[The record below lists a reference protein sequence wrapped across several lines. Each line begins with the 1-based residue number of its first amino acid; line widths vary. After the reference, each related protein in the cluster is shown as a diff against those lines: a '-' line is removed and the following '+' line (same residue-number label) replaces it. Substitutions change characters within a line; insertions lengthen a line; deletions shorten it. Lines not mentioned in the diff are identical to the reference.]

1 MCDTD
6 MVPTIKENLFRG
18 GNNNR
23 KRQETIVSDC
33 SKFCNRNLQGTLL
46 DMPLQAQR
54 ATGCTARER
63 QNFRW
68 LLQEYS
74 RYRDDKSNSINNVND
89 YYNVSFT
96 LVPVQIKS
104 HFKL

>member
-46 DMPLQAQR
+46 DMPLHVKEQQDALQGKDK
-54 ATGCTARER
+54 TLGGCCRNTAGTEMTSPI
-63 QNFRW
+63 QLTMLMTTTMSH
-68 LLQEYS
+68 LL
-74 RYRDDKSNSINNVND
+74 
-89 YYNVSFT
+89 
-96 LVPVQIKS
+96 
-104 HFKL
+104 